1 MTGHAI
7 LTPLLMALI
16 MIVGD
21 VLGMS
26 LTTDNVRP
34 SPHPNSWRIGRLTV
48 AGFVMGLGQLVFCVA
63 VLGVGDFVAG
73 YNIETLRTLAFV
85 TLVCGNQ
92 ATTYNNRE
100 RRRIWSSRPSR
111 WLVASSVADTSIA
124 CILAVAG
131 IAMAPLPFWV
141 VAGALGG
148 AVVFACLM
156 DVVKVP
162 LFRRLSLT

>member
-1 MTGHAI
+1 MGRGSRTIARG
-7 LTPLLMALI
+7 
-16 MIVGD
+16 
-21 VLGMS
+21 
-26 LTTDNVRP
+26 
-34 SPHPNSWRIGRLTV
+34 NSQE
-48 AGFVMGLGQLVFCVA
+48 FSVA

-100 RRRIWSSRPSR
+100 RRRIWSSRPSS
-111 WLVASSVADTSIA
+111 WLIASSVADTSIA

-131 IAMAPLPFWV
+131 IAMAPLPLLV

-148 AVVFACLM
+148 AVVFALLM
-156 DVVKVP
+156 DLVKVP
-162 LFRRLSLT
+162 FSPPFPHLRRA